1 MSAREY
7 TDATVTIDGVT
18 LPMPRL
24 MLAAPT
30 SEEMLRARL
39 PAAAVEARGGWAGGS
54 HRVEFTIADSGDA
67 FDAITR
73 MIDEAN
79 REVSR
84 AILGGG
90 APSEGGRWYA
100 WGSRGCFHEG
110 CDGTGSAEEGGSHW
124 CTMGAT

>member
-7 TDATVTIDGVT
+7 TSPPTVTINGVRIPTEGVT
-18 LPMPRL
+18 FSMVRDADPH
-24 MLAAPT
+24 
-30 SEEMLRARL
+30 
-39 PAAAVEARGGWAGGS
+39 VEAIIASRAGFVAMPQ
-54 HRVEFTIADSGDA
+54 RVELTIADSGDA
-67 FDAITR
+67 FAAITR

-84 AILGGG
+84 AILP
-90 APSEGGRWYA
+90 APSESGRWYS

-124 CTMGAT
+124 CRWAT